1 MIYRMFARLCSL
13 ALLVT
18 FLCGSLMA
26 QDPDPMNGQSLFIE
40 KCASC
45 HNNDMVSDMTGPA
58 LQGAKDRW
66 KKFPGQLNEWIR
78 NSQALV
84 SAGQP
89 RAVSLFNQWDKS
101 VMTANPDL
109 TDAMIDDILLYIE
122 MKAANEGPFAKKE
135 ADGPAVATADGG
147 SEGSTAILWLL
158 ALVLGIAVVLL
169 ARNIN
174 ALNRLAEKQAGDH
187 VSPEK
192 TIRDIILSPAI
203 IKMLVFLL
211 ILVGGYT
218 TVNNAIGLGRQQN
231 YAPEQPIKFSHELHA
246 GKNGINCQYCHDG
259 ARRSKHSV
267 IPATNTCMNCHKAVK
282 KGPEHGTAEILK
294 IYASSGFNPRQGAYF
309 DKSITAEDRLAI
321 YEEWLLKD
329 MMKKEHEAN
338 PTVTE
343 RTVKKQ
349 LEAAKGFI
357 AKPIEWVR
365 VHNLPDHVYFNH
377 SQHVTVGKVKCQTCH
392 GAVEEM
398 PVLKQHST
406 LSMGWCINCHR
417 QTEVQFK
424 DGMNASKTGPYDGD
438 DNKANSYYTDY
449 QYYERYHQE
458 VSDGKRKGVTVEEI
472 GGLECQK
479 CHY

>member
-1 MIYRMFARLCSL
+1 MFARLCSL

-26 QDPDPMNGQSLFIE
+26 QDPKNGQSLFLE

-58 LQGAKDRW
+58 LLGAEGRW
-66 KKFPGQLNEWIR
+66 SKFPGQLNEWIR
-78 NSQALV
+78 NSQGLV
-84 SAGQP
+84 NAGQP
-89 RAVSLFNQWDKS
+89 RAVSLFGTWNKS
-101 VMTANPDL
+101 VMTPFPDL
-109 TDAMIDDILLYIE
+109 TDEMIDDILTYVE
-122 MKAANEGPFAKKE
+122 MKGTKTGLYAPKAGEAGTGTTVGGEDEG
-135 ADGPAVATADGG
+135 GNQ
-147 SEGSTAILWLL
+147 AILWIL
-158 ALVLGIAVVLL
+158 ALVLGLAVVVL
-169 ARNIN
+169 ARYIN
-174 ALNRLAEKQAGDH
+174 SLNRLAQKQAGGT

-192 TIRDIILSPAI
+192 SIRDIILSPAI

-211 ILVGGYT
+211 VLVGGYT

-246 GKNGINCQYCHDG
+246 GKHEIDCQYCHDG
-259 ARRSKHSV
+259 ARRSKHAV
-267 IPATNTCMNCHKAVK
+267 IPATNTCMNCHKAVN
-282 KGPEHGTAEILK
+282 KGPEHGSAEILK
-294 IYASSGFNPRQGAYF
+294 IYASSGFNPAKAAYF
-309 DKSITAEDRLAI
+309 DKTTSVEARLAV
-321 YEEWLLKD
+321 YKDWLIKV
-329 MMKKEHEAN
+329 MMKKEYEEN
-338 PTVTE
+338 PKRTE
-343 RTVKKQ
+343 RDVNEQ
-349 LEAAKGFI
+349 LAAAKGFI
-357 AKPIEWVR
+357 DKPIEWVR

-398 PVLKQHST
+398 ELVKQHSP

-424 DGMNASKTGPYDGD
+424 DGMNASKAGPYDGD

-449 QYYERYHQE
+449 KYYERYHQE
-458 VSDGKRKGVTVEEI
+458 VKDGQRKGVTVEEV